1 MHHGHSL
8 LAIKLYHTR
17 LSSVSVLFLNVV
29 FTELE
34 CRSVSGGRGISM
46 EGLGLPAGASLDVLQ
61 GSVEWVLQRGPGSP
75 MLH

>member
-1 MHHGHSL
+1 
-8 LAIKLYHTR
+8 
-17 LSSVSVLFLNVV
+17 
-29 FTELE
+29 
-34 CRSVSGGRGISM
+34 M